1 MNFYQELQLN
11 QAGSKSYIASFKNP
25 KDKCKHIAVYLFK
38 IALVVAFCVSFAS
51 FAQEESRSISENVKW
66 GTKKRFEQGIPN
78 GHFQIYGYR
87 WEGDHLVVEPKEAKI
102 VKLIFDNFMNGLS
115 AESTEKQLEEMG
127 VKSYKGVHFSN
138 SSIRQILSNVT
149 YTGNLLFQKEYVSDP
164 ITGKSKKNN
173 GEMPQYWVENT
184 HEAIIPMEI
193 FQAVQKERQRRREL
207 GVLANWSINTS
218 CFTSKIKCPI
228 CGKSYRR
235 SGKRQR
241 KDSNEVYYIWICR
254 TKSEKGAKFCD
265 AKSIPEKKLKAVCA
279 EALGL
284 NEFDETQFSERVRQ
298 ITVIGDD
305 TLEFY
310 FTDGTV
316 IQKKWKSTAKTD
328 WWTEERKKEWGERHK
343 NKFRNPNR
351 AFYNEFTGFIK
362 CGNCGENYRSQ
373 GKTYADGTKDR
384 YWRCSESCG
393 NTAIKH
399 STVQALVCDVLG
411 IKKFSEEQMDAVIEK
426 AVVSNGLVTFCFK
439 DGHTESREYEEKK
452 KGIPHTE
459 EYKRYMS
466 QYRKVVYRCNH
477 KYKDEKCQT
486 PHVTEDEIK
495 ALFIKAY
502 NELISEK
509 KEIIANA
516 ELIRKTLCTTDGLLE
531 EKQKL
536 EDEILV
542 LVEMT
547 QNVVAENARVAQD
560 QEEYQKRYD
569 GLVQRYETTKKE
581 YNELVDKIEQKEAHG
596 ERIRQFIKT
605 LKDQDGIITEFDDV
619 LWGSMVELVTISREK
634 RSVTF
639 KDGTEI
645 QL

>member
-1 MNFYQELQLN
+1 MAKITKVEQKMPTIKAKKRVAAYARISMESERMHHSLSAQISYYNALIQKKPEWEFAGVYADDGISGTGIAKRTEFQRMLADCEAGKINIILTKSIQRFARNTVDLLETVRHLKDIGVEVRFEKENINSMSGDGELML
-11 QAGSKSYIASFKNP
+11 SI
-25 KDKCKHIAVYLFK
+25 L
-38 IALVVAFCVSFAS
+38 AS

-164 ITGKSKKNN
+164 IIGKSKKNN

-241 KDSNEVYYIWICR
+241 KDPNEVYYIWICR
-254 TKSEKGAKFCD
+254 TKSERGAKFCD

-351 AFYNEFTGFIK
+351 AFYNEFTGSIK

-384 YWRCSESCG
+384 YWRCSKSCG

-411 IKKFSEEQMDAVIEK
+411 IKEFSEEQMDAVIEK
-426 AVVSNGLVTFCFK
+426 AIVSNGLVTFCFK

-466 QYRKVVYRCNH
+466 QVTKERWTPEAREEMSKRVKELRKERG
-477 KYKDEKCQT
+477 KTWRKEK
-486 PHVTEDEIK
+486 
-495 ALFIKAY
+495 
-502 NELISEK
+502 
-509 KEIIANA
+509 
-516 ELIRKTLCTTDGLLE
+516 
-531 EKQKL
+531 
-536 EDEILV
+536 
-542 LVEMT
+542 
-547 QNVVAENARVAQD
+547 
-560 QEEYQKRYD
+560 
-569 GLVQRYETTKKE
+569 
-581 YNELVDKIEQKEAHG
+581 
-596 ERIRQFIKT
+596 
-605 LKDQDGIITEFDDV
+605 
-619 LWGSMVELVTISREK
+619 
-634 RSVTF
+634 
-639 KDGTEI
+639 
-645 QL
+645 